1 MVLACV
7 VRLLFIVKLFPH
19 SKSVRTTTRSLGLV
33 RLLMMRRWREPTG
46 REPWFT
52 ILIDTQEKKDHELN
66 FKEVGEAYAVLSDE
80 KKRRMYVSGQDLE
93 DAGGHRYQDID
104 PNSIFQAFF
113 NEGMGGHGGMGAQH
127 FNFRGPG
134 GGGGGHQNFSFQFG

>member
-1 MVLACV
+1 
-7 VRLLFIVKLFPH
+7 
-19 SKSVRTTTRSLGLV
+19 
-33 RLLMMRRWREPTG
+33 
-46 REPWFT
+46 
-52 ILIDTQEKKDHELN
+52 
-66 FKEVGEAYAVLSDE
+66 
-80 KKRRMYVSGQDLE
+80 MYVSGQDLE

-113 NEGMGGHGGMGAQH
+113 NGGMGGHGGMGAQH